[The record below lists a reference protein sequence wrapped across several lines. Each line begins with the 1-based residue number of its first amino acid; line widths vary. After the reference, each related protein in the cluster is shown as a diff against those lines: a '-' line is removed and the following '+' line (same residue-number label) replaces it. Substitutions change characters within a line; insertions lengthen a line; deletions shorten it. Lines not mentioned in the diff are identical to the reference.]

1 MLILTELSFT
11 ELLFICALRQEISGP
26 FQRYFKGKV
35 HLIYHLIF
43 EKHAIGLHMSASR
56 TVRTKIGHNCVS
68 KSLCKKNFHVVVGEA
83 VLIQVSKYNYLL
95 SKYLLLRHITYVVPK
110 LLVHSSLGKLTTL
123 NTFKTEQKFL
133 KELFT

>member
-1 MLILTELSFT
+1 MLILTELSCT
-11 ELLFICALRQEISGP
+11 ELLFNCAYRQELSGP

-83 VLIQVSKYNYLL
+83 VLIQVSKYNL
-95 SKYLLLRHITYVVPK
+95 YLLLRHITYVVPK